1 VDPLSVVETTRWLVD
16 VDTTTGSEGALAGP
30 LAGWLREIGWT
41 VVEQPV
47 GGDRRNVLATIEPP
61 RVVFSTHYDCVPPF
75 FPSRLEGEILYG
87 RGACDAKGILVAQV
101 AAAERLRRDG
111 EGRIGLLFVVG
122 EERGSD
128 GAMAANTL
136 ANDCAYLVN
145 GEPTDNRLATA
156 TRGALR
162 VRLHAEGRAAH
173 SSIPEHGES
182 AIEKLVDALVRLR
195 AMSWPDD
202 QMLGRT
208 HYTVGLIAGGIA
220 PNVVPPAAHAEVV
233 FRTVGAHD
241 AVRRLIAEA
250 CSDLRVE
257 DVLEFPPVRMA
268 TVPGFETA
276 AFPFG
281 TDVPFL
287 TRWGRPLLYGPG
299 SILTAHTDEEHVRI
313 ADLRR
318 AVDDY
323 ERLAR
328 TLLTLST

>member
-1 VDPLSVVETTRWLVD
+1 VDPLSVIEATRWLVD
-16 VDTTTGSEGALAGP
+16 VDTTTGREGALAGA
-30 LAGWLREIGWT
+30 LAGWLRGLGWM

-47 GGDRRNVLATIEPP
+47 AGDRRNVLATLDAP
-61 RVVFSTHYDCVPPF
+61 RVAFSTHYDCVPPF
-75 FPSRLEGEILYG
+75 FPSRVEGEILYG
-87 RGACDAKGILVAQV
+87 RGACDAKGVLVAQV

-111 EGRIGLLFVVG
+111 ERRIGLLFVVG

-136 ANDCAYLVN
+136 GNDCAYLVN

-162 VRLHAEGRAAH
+162 VRIHAEGRAAH
-173 SSIPEHGES
+173 SSMPERGES
-182 AIEKLVDALVRLR
+182 AIETLVDTLVRLR
-195 AMSWPDD
+195 AISWPADPL
-202 QMLGRT
+202 LGRT

-233 FRTVGAHD
+233 FRTVGPHD
-241 AVRRLIAEA
+241 AVRRLIAQA
-250 CSDLRVE
+250 CGNLRVE
-257 DVLEFPPVRMA
+257 DVLEFPPVRMT

-276 AFPFG
+276 TFPFG
-281 TDVPFL
+281 TDIPFL

-313 ADLRR
+313 ADLQR

-328 TLLTLST
+328 TLLLM